1 MHAFNVT
8 FLIMQ
13 IVALTLEIVQLSYYS
28 LALWPSVSSECSN
41 TELYGSTHMRTYLN
55 LEF

>member
-1 MHAFNVT
+1 MHAFSVT

>member
-1 MHAFNVT
+1 MHAFSVT

-28 LALWPSVSSECSN
+28 LALWHLSPLSVQTLSCMGPH
-41 TELYGSTHMRTYLN
+41 TCAHI
-55 LEF
+55 